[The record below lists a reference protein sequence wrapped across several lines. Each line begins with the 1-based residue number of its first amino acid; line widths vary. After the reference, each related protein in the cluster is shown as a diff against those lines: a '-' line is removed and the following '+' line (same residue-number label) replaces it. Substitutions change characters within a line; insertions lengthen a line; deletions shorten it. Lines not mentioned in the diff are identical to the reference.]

1 MPKAYYNPSDFGGNE
16 EVEMMR
22 KFYIQS
28 QDARQYFYN
37 FVKPRLDRAY
47 KLYIAF
53 NGDRARQINEWQSN
67 IFVPYI
73 QSVIETLMPRILD
86 ARPDFSVV
94 SRNAE
99 GEGKAVKQNQLMN
112 YFWEL
117 TRGDKVLEDLVRSTL
132 VFGLGFLQVSWKKDV
147 REHRFLRSTD
157 LSNPKLLWKKET
169 RTFYDAPYLEWVDN
183 YNLWYDW
190 HNIARE
196 SKQFWF
202 KRLVLTGAEI
212 RRRYPLADKERLE
225 IALTHYSGD
234 LSDYASIR
242 NQVKQNHYLITK
254 GADHVSENF
263 SVAGSVTNVGGIYQ
277 SNADPDLRMHE
288 IFEWTRPFDDAYAI
302 VCNYVPILKDGF
314 IPIPFDF
321 KEAQFIDVPYLR
333 MPNEFEGYGVPLI
346 LENPQIMLNMI
357 KNQRLDAATMNIHK
371 MWIVNPLANV
381 KKDELV
387 VRPFGIIYSP
397 DPNGVRE
404 VQFSDIKSSAYQEE
418 ELLKNDMKYASGV
431 DDFSMGANGQA
442 SSATEIRHLRESTL
456 ERVRLFVNHLGDG
469 LSIAMRYMMDMQR
482 QFWTKPFNIR
492 VLGDDGQN
500 LYPLIEKD
508 DLEGSFDYRSNVL
521 PSIAGQQDL
530 EKKQGMDL
538 FQLLINLPFVDPQK
552 LVTKILVYFDWDIS
566 SISKDTQGAAPGVPQ
581 PGDPSAAAGGVPG
594 MPPDA
599 SGAAPSSAPQG
610 PPPGGAPQAPSIDGM
625 AQPPLNVGGV
635 PINVAQAVMQKLG
648 VSGVR
653 LPGQTAASPSPFAQ
667 ASAPLS
673 LSGSQPPTVGGVSPQ
688 QGSGG
693 PKTNA
698 GRVTPKTTNPRGF
711 NRGGKVNTDININQ
725 NSSPESKMMRD
736 VNNLNK

>member
-1 MPKAYYNPSDFGGNE
+1 MSRAYYNPSDYGSE

-37 FVKPRLDRAY
+37 FIKPRLDRAY
-47 KLYIAF
+47 KLYISY

-73 QSVIETLMPRILD
+73 QSVVETMMPRILD
-86 ARPDFSVV
+86 ARPDWSVIARREDGV
-94 SRNAE
+94 A
-99 GEGKAVKQNQLMN
+99 KAVKQNQLMD
-112 YFWEL
+112 YFWEV
-117 TRGDKVLEDLVRSTL
+117 TGGDKMLENLVRATL

-147 REHRFLRSTD
+147 RTHQFLRSSD
-157 LSNPKLLWKKET
+157 LSNPKLTWKKET
-169 RTFYDAPYLEWVDN
+169 KTFYDAPYLEWVDN

-196 SKQFWF
+196 SKQYWF

-263 SVAGSVTNVGGIYQ
+263 SVAGSITNVGGIYQ
-277 SNADPDLRMHE
+277 TNADPDLRMHE
-288 IFEWTRPFDDAYAI
+288 VFEWTRPFDDAYS
-302 VCNYVPILKDGF
+302 VVVNYVPVLKKGF

-321 KEAQFIDVPYLR
+321 KEAQFVDIPYLR
-333 MPNEFEGYGVPLI
+333 MPNEFEGYGIPLI

-404 VQFSDIKSSAYQEE
+404 VQFSDVKSSAYQEE

-469 LSIAMRYMMDMQR
+469 LSIAMRFMMDMQR
-482 QFWTKPFNIR
+482 QFWTKDFNIR
-492 VLGDDGQN
+492 VLGDDGVIQ
-500 LYPLIEKD
+500 YPLIQKD
-508 DLEGSFDYRSNVL
+508 DLEGQFDYRATVL
-521 PSIAGQQDL
+521 PSIAGQQDIN
-530 EKKQGMDL
+530 KKQGMDL

-552 LVTKILVYFDWDIS
+552 LVTKILTYFGWDIA
-566 SISKDTQGAAPGVPQ
+566 SITKAEGGQQPGAQPSQPGEDTNAMAGAPGAEGAGAPPEGALP
-581 PGDPSAAAGGVPG
+581 PGA
-594 MPPDA
+594 MPPA
-599 SGAAPSSAPQG
+599 GPGAPSLE
-610 PPPGGAPQAPSIDGM
+610 GM
-625 AQPPLNVGGV
+625 STPPLSLNKIPV
-635 PINVAQAVMQKLG
+635 NVAQAVMKKLG

-653 LPGQTAASPSPFAQ
+653 FPGQNAGSPSPFAE
-667 ASAPLS
+667 ASSPIQ
-673 LSGSQPPTVGGVSPQ
+673 LSGNVPPPTVAGIPANGG
-688 QGSGG
+688 GG
-693 PKTNA
+693 PRAKT
-698 GRVTPKTTNPRGF
+698 KTTNPRGH
-711 NRGGKVNTDININQ
+711 NRGGKVNTAVNINH
-725 NSSPESKMMRD
+725 NSNPESKLMRD
-736 VNNLNK
+736 VNNLNT